1 MFTNES
7 PEAYLEKREE
17 YLNQGE
23 YEKAIKEYENVLNA
37 DPNFFMR
44 GTTL

>member
-7 PEAYLEKREE
+7 PEDYLEKGEE

-23 YEKAIKEYENVLNA
+23 YEKAIKEYT
-37 DPNFFMR
+37 
-44 GTTL
+44 GKS